1 MKVYRPGRHWGVTV
15 VEETEGNPD
24 GGRLICMATSMADA
38 QNICEAMT
46 FVHRLAVAQ
55 GREIVDLVD
64 EIRNQGRTREVGP

>member
-1 MKVYRPGRHWGVTV
+1 
-15 VEETEGNPD
+15 
-24 GGRLICMATSMADA
+24 
-38 QNICEAMT
+38 MT